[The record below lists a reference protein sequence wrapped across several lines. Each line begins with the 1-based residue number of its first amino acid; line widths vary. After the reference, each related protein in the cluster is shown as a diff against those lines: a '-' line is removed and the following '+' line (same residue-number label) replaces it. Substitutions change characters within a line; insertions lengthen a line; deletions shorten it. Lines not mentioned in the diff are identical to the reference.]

1 MCIYVLKILKDEEIG
16 GLTGMVKFI
25 ETKEFK
31 ELNIGLAL
39 DEGQVSPND
48 NYSVYYTQRMP
59 WC

>member
-1 MCIYVLKILKDEEIG
+1 MFVLWHLDEELG

-39 DEGQVSPND
+39 DEGISLIW
-48 NYSVYYTQRMP
+48 S
-59 WC
+59 